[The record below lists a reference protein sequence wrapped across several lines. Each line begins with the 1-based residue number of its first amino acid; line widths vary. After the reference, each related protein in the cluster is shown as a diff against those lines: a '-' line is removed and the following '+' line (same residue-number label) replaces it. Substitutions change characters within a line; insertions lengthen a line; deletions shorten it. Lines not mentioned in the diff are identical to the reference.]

1 MTSFFRNLYYNLRYA
16 GKLKAAKKE
25 LAEWSAK
32 LKDGGL
38 PAFQVMMSQFRW
50 RSDGPVEWVPDSP
63 EMVVARGW
71 QDDCD
76 GAAVIAK
83 WGLAQIGIKADIWR
97 LYRSGS
103 GHRVCVARDRSLF
116 TSNGDVAHIPR
127 HADVDWQ
134 LYIIN
139 WAWHR
144 ANRYDGMKRV

>member
-38 PAFQVMMSQFRW
+38 PALSIMMAQFRW
-50 RSDGPVEWVPDSP
+50 RSDGGYEWIPSSP

-76 GAAVIAK
+76 GAAVLAR
-83 WGLAQIGIKADIWR
+83 WGLRQIGMPCDIWR
-97 LYRSGS
+97 LKRDGS
-103 GHRVCVARDRSLF
+103 GHRVCVTRDRLIF
-116 TSNGDVAHIPR
+116 TSNGTVAGIPMGC
-127 HADVDWQ
+127 DWKR
-134 LYIIN
+134 YIID
-139 WAWHR
+139 WGWHR
-144 ANRYDGMKRV
+144 GMKYSGMERV